1 MKLRKLLMLFPA
13 VLTLSAC
20 GKTQPESQPESQSGS
35 ESQPETKSDTDS
47 ESMAENFKKIGEDMA
62 YIAASKT
69 KTTKSLQPM
78 SEQDKKIE
86 LVMPS
91 VMTYLTGKLYEN
103 EGFDC
108 LDKVVKFSEV
118 FDLKFGGSSEATV
131 MDISLSLMVNVDSDN
146 NKIKF
151 NGFQDSIQGE
161 SPYQMV
167 VKSHIYIEIDYNFET
182 KALGDFKM
190 WAKGGNTQPGSE
202 VFNES
207 FSYSEYIGG
216 VAKKLD
222 MNTKDE
228 EYEAREAEI
237 DAVLVSFNEKVA
249 TQTVA
254 DAATARKYGEGYIAT
269 QNFVNGVVGQELD
282 TEFHNK

>member
-13 VLTLSAC
+13 VLALSAC
-20 GKTQPESQPESQSGS
+20 GKRETEPEAKSGV
-35 ESQPETKSDTDS
+35 TDS
-47 ESMAENFKKIGEDMA
+47 AVMAENFKKIGEDMA

-69 KTTKSLQPM
+69 KPTKSLQPM
-78 SEQDKKIE
+78 SENDKKIE

-91 VMTYLTGKLYEN
+91 VMTYLVGKLYEN

-118 FDLKFGGSSEATV
+118 FDLKMSKDYTTV
-131 MDISLSLMVNVDSDN
+131 MDVALSLMVNVDAEN

-161 SPYQMV
+161 DPYQSI
-167 VKSHIYIEIDYNFET
+167 VKSHVYIEIDYNFET
-182 KALGDFKM
+182 KVLGDFKM
-190 WAKGGNTQPGSE
+190 WAKGSSGLASSE
-202 VFNES
+202 KLNES
-207 FSYSEYIGG
+207 FSYSQYIDG
-216 VAKKLD
+216 VAKKID

-228 EYEAREAEI
+228 EYLAREAEI
-237 DAVLVSFNEKVA
+237 DAVIESFNAKVA

-254 DAATARKYGEGYIAT
+254 DATTARKYGEGYIAT
-269 QNFVNGVVGQELD
+269 QNFVNEIVGQELD
-282 TEFHNK
+282 MEFHNK

>member
-13 VLTLSAC
+13 VLALSAC
-20 GKTQPESQPESQSGS
+20 GKTQPESEPET
-35 ESQPETKSDTDS
+35 ETKSVTDS
-47 ESMAENFKKIGEDMA
+47 ASMAENFKKIGEDMA

-69 KTTKSLQPM
+69 KPTKSLQPM
-78 SEQDKKIE
+78 SEDDKKIE

-91 VMTYLTGKLYEN
+91 VMTYLVGKLYEN

-108 LDKVVKFSEV
+108 IDKVVKFSEV
-118 FDLKFGGSSEATV
+118 FDLKFGGGPQVTV
-131 MDISLSLMVNVDSDN
+131 MDLSLSVMVNIDSDN
-146 NKIKF
+146 DKIKF
-151 NGFQDSIQGE
+151 NGFQDSVQGE
-161 SPYQMV
+161 SPNQMIIQ
-167 VKSHIYIEIDYNFET
+167 SFIYIEIDYNFES

-190 WAKGGNTQPGSE
+190 WAKGGNTQPGGE
-202 VFNES
+202 VFYPS
-207 FSYSEYIGG
+207 FSYSEYIDG

-237 DAVLVSFNEKVA
+237 TAVKQAFGEKTK

-254 DAATARKYGEGYIAT
+254 DATTARKYGLGYIAT
-269 QNFVNGVVGQELD
+269 QNFVNEVVGQELD